1 MRVLKLNENKF
12 FKKPIRVNK
21 YINKEILKY
30 SIGTNLYMNGFKNFY
45 KKIKDGT
52 FRNLSSISICFEDS
66 TRFEDLKL
74 CEENVRSML
83 YELRENLKEDEEIPL
98 LFIRV
103 RNLEQFKSFIV
114 ETEGECLKLIT
125 GFIFPKFNS
134 KNGQAYF
141 EVLQKLN
148 KEKKEIFYGM
158 PIIEDEKVLYKESR
172 IEELVKIKEIIDRNE
187 ELILNVRVG
196 GTDFSSKFGLRRTK
210 ENTIYNIGVVNDC
223 LVDILNVFSRAEEG
237 YVISAPVW
245 EYFSKNIESEEMKGF
260 IREIKMDKENGFI
273 GKTIIHPFQINI
285 VNALYAV
292 TFEEYIDAIGILEAK
307 EGVFKGYGDN
317 KMNEAKP
324 HTNWAKRILKRA
336 EIYGVLNEGID
347 FKDII

>member
-12 FKKPIRVNK
+12 FKKPIRVSK

-83 YELRENLKEDEEIPL
+83 YELTQNLKEDEEIPL

-103 RNLEQFKSFIV
+103 RNLEQFNSFIS
-114 ETEGECLKLIT
+114 ETEDESLKLIT

-134 KNGQAYF
+134 ENGQGYF

-148 KEKKEIFYGM
+148 TEKKEIFYGM

-172 IEELVKIKEIIDRNE
+172 IEELIKIKEIIDRNK
-187 ELILNVRVG
+187 ELVLNVRVG

-245 EYFSKNIESEEMKGF
+245 EYFSKNIESEEMQGF

-273 GKTIIHPFQINI
+273 GKTIIHPFQISI
-285 VNALYAV
+285 VNALYTV
-292 TFEEYIDAIGILEAK
+292 TFEEYTDAIGILEAR